1 MTTNPS
7 EITELIRL
15 AGQGDQQA
23 GDRLMESMYPHLRAI
38 ARRMMRSERR
48 DHTLQPTA
56 LVNEAYLKMFGNAA
70 AAAEDRIHFL
80 SMAAKQMRQI
90 LASHGRRHR
99 AAKRGGGM
107 KVAFDEGVM
116 AAGAPRIH
124 EVAVVEELIER
135 LEKVAPDAA
144 RITVLKF
151 YGGMTDEEVAVAVGT
166 NHTDVRREWTFARNW
181 MRSRLNA

>member
-1 MTTNPS
+1 MTMNQP
-7 EITELIRL
+7 EITQLIRL
-15 AGQGDQQA
+15 AGEGDQQA
-23 GDRLMESMYPHLRAI
+23 EGRLMESMYPQLRAI
-38 ARRMMRSERR
+38 ARRMMRSERP

-56 LVNEAYLKMFGNAA
+56 LVNEAYLKMFGDAP

-80 SMAAKQMRQI
+80 AIAANQMRQI

-99 AAKRGGGM
+99 AAKRGGGL

-124 EVAVVEELIER
+124 DVAVVEELIER
-135 LEKVAPDAA
+135 LEKVAPVAA

-151 YGGMTDEEVAVAVGT
+151 YGGMTDEEVAGAMGIS
-166 NHTDVRREWTFARNW
+166 HTHVRREWTFARDW
-181 MRSRLNA
+181 MRARLNA